1 MTDRTGS
8 EAERPGLT
16 EQARQRLR
24 DELEILRDQRRDLD
38 DGQGGGDRANDFGDR
53 AETLRRADDVAR
65 IDDRIKEI
73 TRLLG
78 RRRVGPSVP
87 GAGTDQDAAGGLADG
102 TTVTL
107 RFEDGSVQTLYA
119 VAITEEV
126 PEQEQDRSLSLD
138 SPLGMALA
146 TRGAGDT
153 IHYETPDGPRQAE
166 VLKLEPPD

>member
-73 TRLLG
+73 TRLLA
-78 RRRVGPSVP
+78 VGASVP
-87 GAGTDQDAAGGLADG
+87 GVNTDQDMPDGLADG

-126 PEQEQDRSLSLD
+126 PEQDQDRSLSLD
-138 SPLGMALA
+138 SPLGRALA
-146 TRGAGDT
+146 GRGAGDT

-166 VLKLEPPD
+166 VVKLEPPN

>member
-1 MTDRTGS
+1 MINRDDSG
-8 EAERPGLT
+8 AERPGLT

-24 DELEILRDQRRDLD
+24 DELEILREQRRDLD
-38 DGQGGGDRANDFGDR
+38 GGQGDEDRANDFGDN

-73 TRLLG
+73 TRLLA
-78 RRRVGPSVP
+78 VGASAP
-87 GAGTDQDAAGGLADG
+87 GVNTDQDTPGGLADG

-126 PEQEQDRSLSLD
+126 PEQEQDRALSLD
-138 SPLGMALA
+138 SPLGSALA
-146 TRGAGDT
+146 GRGAGDT
-153 IHYETPDGPRQAE
+153 IHYDTPDGPRQAE
-166 VLKLEPPD
+166 VVKLEPPN